1 MAVSFSRYWLF
12 SIADT
17 LQQTHT
23 HTQGNRSS
31 RFRWLSSRFDYT
43 YTIIQYIQRVHSH
56 HTHTHTLHTGCVE
69 LLPKDALPCYF
80 VYFGFSLSQV
90 WKIRKV
96 LSLCS
101 QCHHPCSVF
110 DFISLPIVCVEY
122 RASLYAVLLLLNSCL
137 FLKFFV
143 SWFYS
148 PWFWRMKTLGVAKKK
163 SSYINAKNFWIFSSF
178 FSPAILGVSFCFCPL
193 SQTHEKK
200 KLFNIIMCVCM
211 YSFERCFI
219 AP

>member
-1 MAVSFSRYWLF
+1 MWWVRIRRKLKWKHDIYYGCAKHSGSRSPHTIASVSTHLFMAVSFSRYWLF

-43 YTIIQYIQRVHSH
+43 YTVHTACTLSS
-56 HTHTHTLHTGCVE
+56 HTHTTTHTLHTGCVE
-69 LLPKDALPCYF
+69 LLSTDALPCYF

-137 FLKFFV
+137 FFKFFV

-148 PWFWRMKTLGVAKKK
+148 PWFWR
-163 SSYINAKNFWIFSSF
+163 
-178 FSPAILGVSFCFCPL
+178 P
-193 SQTHEKK
+193 
-200 KLFNIIMCVCM
+200 
-211 YSFERCFI
+211 
-219 AP
+219 